1 MSRADAKHL
10 ALLVMSLALGVVGC
24 SEEGPLPV
32 TYAPLGAA
40 RFFIVVPPS
49 FSTVGVER
57 VEVTTSLPE
66 GETRSVLLSDAGG
79 QWNGRLNGLRA
90 VSGHEVTAEG
100 WGALGFRRFV
110 AGASDVTIP
119 RSNTALVLLTAREPS
134 PSPPTGNVSPLIDS
148 LVASADEVEPEGRLS
163 LRAEVRDPNTGD
175 VLTVSWAATS
185 GSFADTHSDTG
196 SASTVWTAPDAEG
209 PQTLSL
215 TVTDPSGAGVVLELT
230 LSVQERRT
238 RNPEVRAVL
247 RELSPTAPSIR
258 EVFAS
263 PASVGPGELL
273 QLRVIATVAH
283 GVPSFSWTTTAG
295 FMSPP
300 EGVADSSE
308 TLWVS
313 PSCLPADVAHT
324 VTVTVTNSV
333 GLSTSHTFPVTWT
346 GPACTRPLCAFSLEK
361 GRLAAAADCT
371 TDSTLFIPDAYT
383 FDGQDHTVT
392 AVDPSGGTFT
402 GAVIRNRG
410 STAYVR
416 GVTVTTSG
424 LKDACEADAKRL
436 RGILL
441 EGASGEVVDS
451 WVSGLSRGA
460 GVSGCQE
467 GYGIEV
473 RNDDASRGPVR
484 VDVLRNHVSKYE
496 KIGILATGAV
506 DVTIDGNSV
515 EGGGSVSYI
524 ARNGIQ
530 ISNGAKA
537 RVMGNK
543 VSGNAYTGP
552 ETVGT
557 GVLVKSSTGKP
568 LVLGPVIESNIL
580 IDNDI
585 GIYLEQDAGDPP
597 DTAARAWVSNN
608 VLQND
613 VASNPIY
620 QAAIADYYG
629 TGSVITSNLI
639 TGVGY
644 NPKTTPDVTFSVDV
658 YTPLP
663 VSQLSFLTSS
673 YDITTDVCS
682 KKVTVQ
688 SQDSVGNL
696 KPSTGAFALTAT
708 GSAASGVTF
717 HADPACTDAAISSVD
732 LSNPQAEAT
741 FYFKSSQPGT
751 VMVQVSGGTLST
763 AQAQTIR

>member
-66 GETRSVLLSDAGG
+66 GGTRSVLLSDAEG
-79 QWNGRLNGLRA
+79 QWNGRINGLRA

-100 WGALGFRRFV
+100 WGALGFQRFV
-110 AGASDVTIP
+110 AGATNVTIP

-148 LVASADEVEPEGRLS
+148 LVASADEVEPRGMLS

-185 GSFADTHSDTG
+185 GSFADTHS
-196 SASTVWTAPDAEG
+196 ASTVWTAPNAEG

-215 TVTDPSGAGVVLELT
+215 TVTDPSGVGVVLELT
-230 LSVQERRT
+230 LSVKERRT
-238 RNPEVRAVL
+238 RNPAVRAVL

-273 QLRVIATVAH
+273 HLRVTATVAH
-283 GVPSFSWTTTAG
+283 GVPSFSWSTTAG

-300 EGVADSSE
+300 EGAADSSE

-313 PSCLPADVAHT
+313 PSCLPADVPHT
-324 VTVTVTNSV
+324 VTVTVSNSA
-333 GLSTSHTFPVTWT
+333 GLSTSHTFPVVWT
-346 GPACTRPLCAFSLEK
+346 GPVCTRPLCAFSLEK

-371 TDSTLFIPDAYT
+371 TDSTLFIPDTFA
-383 FDGQDHTVT
+383 FDGQGHTVT

-424 LKDACEADAKRL
+424 LKDACEAGAKRL

-451 WVSGLSRGA
+451 WVSGLSRGS
-460 GVSGCQE
+460 GTSGCQE
-467 GYGIEV
+467 GFGIEI
-473 RNDDASRGPVR
+473 RNDDMSRGPFR
-484 VDVLRNHVSKYE
+484 VEVLRNHVSKYE

-515 EGGGSVSYI
+515 EGGGAVSDI

-530 ISNGAKA
+530 ISDGAKA
-537 RVMGNK
+537 RVLGNK
-543 VSGNAYTGP
+543 VSGNAYTGSD
-552 ETVGT
+552 TVGT

-597 DTAARAWVSNN
+597 DKAARAWVSNN
-608 VLQND
+608 VLQSD
-613 VASNPIY
+613 VVSNPIY
-620 QAAIADYYG
+620 QAAISDYYG

-644 NPKTTPDVTFSVDV
+644 NPKTAPDVTFSVDV

-696 KPSTGAFALTAT
+696 KPSTGSFALTAT
-708 GSAASGVTF
+708 GSAAPGVTF

-741 FYFKSSQPGT
+741 FYFKSSQRGT
-751 VMVQVSGGTLST
+751 VTVQVAGGGLSPVS
-763 AQAQTIR
+763 QDQIIR